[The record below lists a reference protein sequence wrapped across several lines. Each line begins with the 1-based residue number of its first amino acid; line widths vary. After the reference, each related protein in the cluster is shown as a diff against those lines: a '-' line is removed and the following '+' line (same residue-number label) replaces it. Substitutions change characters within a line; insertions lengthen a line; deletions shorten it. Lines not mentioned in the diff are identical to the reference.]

1 MNTQTL
7 LLSDFGTFCGK
18 RSERL
23 VVRKADGEEEEI
35 PLFRVDEIVVA
46 KQGVT
51 ISSDLID
58 EAVQRGI
65 KLTFIDGTGRPYAML
80 TSPYLSAPALTRRAQ
95 IAAFHNQ
102 LGVRLGRT
110 VVAGK
115 LANQANLLKY
125 FAKSLPEHESANRE
139 RMQTH
144 AATIHHTRHKARLI
158 DAEKIDDC
166 RDSLMGLEG
175 SAGREYWAAIEI
187 MLGSEVFHGR
197 EHRGATDAANAMLN
211 YGYGILYSKIWA
223 ALLSAGLEPFAGFLH
238 VDRPGKPS
246 LVLDFIEE
254 FRQAIVDRAVF
265 VLLNRGAK
273 IEMENGLLSADA
285 RKLVAKRVL
294 ERLQSEAEY
303 GGQKLQ
309 LNSIIQAQARRLA
322 LFFRGEKAY
331 RCFRFKW

>member
-1 MNTQTL
+1 MNTSTL

-18 RSERL
+18 RHERL
-23 VVRKADGEEEEI
+23 VVRKSDNTEEEF
-35 PLFRVDEIVVA
+35 PLFRVQEIIVA

-80 TSPYLSAPALTRRAQ
+80 TSPYLSAPAVTRRAQ
-95 IAAFHNQ
+95 IAAFHDEI
-102 LGVRLGRT
+102 GVRLART

-125 FAKSLPEHESANRE
+125 FAKSMPETESGRRDKING
-139 RMQTH
+139 H
-144 AATIHHTRHKARLI
+144 AAAIHAVRHKARQAG
-158 DAEKIDDC
+158 AEKIDDC
-166 RDSLMGLEG
+166 RDTLMGLEG
-175 SAGREYWAAIEI
+175 AAGREYWAAIELL
-187 MLGSEVFHGR
+187 LGSETFKGR

-246 LVLDFIEE
+246 RVLDFVEE
-254 FRQAIVDRAVF
+254 FRQPIVDRTVF

-273 IEMENGLLSADA
+273 IDMENGLLSADA
-285 RKLVAKRVL
+285 RRLTAKRIL

-303 GGQKLQ
+303 AGQKLQ

>member
-18 RSERL
+18 RSERV
-23 VVRKADGEEEEI
+23 VVRKSDGSEEEF
-35 PLFRVDEIVVA
+35 PLFRVQEIIIA
-46 KQGVT
+46 KQGVS

-80 TSPYLSAPALTRRAQ
+80 TSPYLSAPAVTRRAQ
-95 IAAFHNQ
+95 ITAFHNEI
-102 LGVRLGRT
+102 GVRLART

-125 FAKSLPEHESANRE
+125 LAKNLPEAESESRNKIIS
-139 RMQTH
+139 H
-144 AATIHHTRHKARLI
+144 AETIHSVRHKARLV
-158 DAEKIDDC
+158 DAEKIDEC
-166 RDSLMGLEG
+166 RDTLMGLEG
-175 SAGREYWAAIEI
+175 TAGREYWAAIELL
-187 MLGSEVFHGR
+187 LGSEVFKGR
-197 EHRGATDAANAMLN
+197 EHRGATDAVNAMLN
-211 YGYGILYSKIWA
+211 YGYGILYAKVWA

-246 LVLDFIEE
+246 LVLDFVEE
-254 FRQAIVDRAVF
+254 FRQPVVDRTVF
-265 VLLNRGAK
+265 AILNLGIK
-273 IEMENGLLSADA
+273 IEMENNLLSAEA
-285 RKLVAKRVL
+285 RRVVAKRVL
-294 ERLQSEAEY
+294 ERLNTEAEY
-303 GGQKLQ
+303 AGQKLQ
-309 LNSIIQAQARRLA
+309 LASIIQAQARRLA

>member
-1 MNTQTL
+1 MNTSTL
-7 LLSDFGTFCGK
+7 LLSDFGTFAGK
-18 RSERL
+18 RSERV
-23 VVRKADGEEEEI
+23 VVRRADGEEEEF
-35 PLFRVDEIVVA
+35 PFFRVQEIVIA
-46 KQGVT
+46 RQGVT
-51 ISSDLID
+51 LSSDLID

-80 TSPYLSAPALTRRAQ
+80 TSPYLSAPAVTRRAQ

-102 LGVRLGRT
+102 IGVRLART

-125 FAKSLPEHESANRE
+125 FAKSMPEPENEHRSQILN
-139 RMQTH
+139 H
-144 AATIHHTRHKARLI
+144 AETIHSVRHRARQV

-166 RDSLMGLEG
+166 RDTLMGLEG
-175 SAGREYWAAIEI
+175 TAGREYWAAIELL
-187 MLGSEVFHGR
+187 LGSETFKGR
-197 EHRGATDAANAMLN
+197 EQRGATDAVNAMLN
-211 YGYGILYSKIWA
+211 YGYGILYAKVWA

-246 LVLDFIEE
+246 LVLDFVEE
-254 FRQAIVDRAVF
+254 FRQPVVDRTAF

-273 IEMENGLLSADA
+273 IDMENGLLSAEA
-285 RKLVAKRVL
+285 RRLVAKRVL

-303 GGQKLQ
+303 AGQKLQ
-309 LNSIIQAQARRLA
+309 LASIIQAQARRLA
-322 LFFRGEKAY
+322 LFLRGEKPY

>member
-7 LLSDFGTFCGK
+7 LLSDFGTFAGK
-18 RSERL
+18 RHERIL
-23 VVRKADGEEEEI
+23 VRKSDNTEEEF
-35 PLFRVDEIVVA
+35 PLFRVQEIIVA

-80 TSPYLSAPALTRRAQ
+80 TSPYLSAPAITRRAQ
-95 IAAFHNQ
+95 IAAFHDQ
-102 LGVRLGRT
+102 RGTRLSRT

-125 FAKSLPEHESANRE
+125 FAKSMPESENESRDKINN
-139 RMQTH
+139 H
-144 AATIHHTRHKARLI
+144 AATIHSVRQKARTI
-158 DAEKIDDC
+158 DGEKIDDC
-166 RDSLMGLEG
+166 RDTLMGLEG
-175 SAGREYWAAIEI
+175 SAGREYWAAIEVL
-187 MLGSEVFHGR
+187 LGSEVFKGR
-197 EHRGATDAANAMLN
+197 EHRGATDSVNAMLN
-211 YGYGILYSKIWA
+211 YGYGILYAKVWA

-246 LVLDFIEE
+246 LVLDFVEE
-254 FRQAIVDRAVF
+254 FRQPIVDRTIF
-265 VLLNRGAK
+265 VLLNRGLK
-273 IEMENGLLSADA
+273 VEMENNLLSPEA
-285 RKLVAKRVL
+285 RRTVAKRVL

-303 GGQKLQ
+303 AGQKLQ
-309 LNSIIQAQARRLA
+309 LASIIQAQARRLA

>member
-18 RSERL
+18 RSERI
-23 VVRKADGEEEEI
+23 VVRKSDDTEEEF
-35 PLFRVDEIVVA
+35 PLFRVQEIIIA
-46 KQGVT
+46 KQGVS
-51 ISSDLID
+51 ISSDVID

-80 TSPYLSAPALTRRAQ
+80 TSPYLSAPAVTRRAQ

-102 LGVRLGRT
+102 LGVRLART

-125 FAKSLPEHESANRE
+125 FAKSMPDAESENRNQITSRAE
-139 RMQTH
+139 
-144 AATIHHTRHKARLI
+144 TIHSVRHKARLVE
-158 DAEKIDDC
+158 AEKIDDC
-166 RDSLMGLEG
+166 RDTLMGLEG
-175 SAGREYWAAIEI
+175 TAGREYWAAVEL
-187 MLGSEVFHGR
+187 MLGSEIFKGR
-197 EHRGATDAANAMLN
+197 EHRGATDAVNAVLN
-211 YGYGILYSKIWA
+211 YGYGILYAKVWA

-246 LVLDFIEE
+246 LVLDFVEE
-254 FRQAIVDRAVF
+254 FRQPIVDRTVF

-273 IEMENGLLSADA
+273 IEMENNLLSADA
-285 RKLVAKRVL
+285 RRLVARRIL
-294 ERLQSEAEY
+294 ERLQTEAEY
-303 GGQKLQ
+303 AGQKLQ